1 MSLAYQPT
9 SEDVENVLRAN
20 SLAVANSNGKSF
32 EAMAEELF
40 DNLNFFLIEKS
51 ALRGNELDQ
60 QTAYANEEIA
70 RQLRESG
77 VLDPLK
83 ESHADLK
90 ARGYSVHPSATQPG
104 YFQWSLQMV
113 RNNQKFPA
121 INRPENFASEAI
133 AWADALQFQ
142 QASNVSKNPDIVT
155 LRLTLDVTYDLKG
168 ESITAPRVLLCDLVK
183 HALANGMLS
192 GNTKI
197 EVNDFA
203 TEITQISAIPG
214 DGMSDDA
221 GDAAIERNRG

>member
-1 MSLAYQPT
+1 
-9 SEDVENVLRAN
+9 
-20 SLAVANSNGKSF
+20 
-32 EAMAEELF
+32 
-40 DNLNFFLIEKS
+40 
-51 ALRGNELDQ
+51 
-60 QTAYANEEIA
+60 
-70 RQLRESG
+70 
-77 VLDPLK
+77 
-83 ESHADLK
+83 
-90 ARGYSVHPSATQPG
+90 
-104 YFQWSLQMV
+104 MV

-203 TEITQISAIPG
+203 TEITQIAAIPG
-214 DGMSDDA
+214 EGMGDDA
-221 GDAAIERNRG
+221 GDAPIERNRG